1 MTDKMRAAVIDHY
14 HQVDPEI
21 RLVPQPVIHPHDVL
35 VKIRAASVNPIDT
48 KTMAGDLRLLFRYRM
63 PLVLGSDFAG
73 DVIAVGRQVTAF
85 QVGDAVYGRPQK
97 DRIGTFADYLAVDTG
112 DIALMPTNLSY
123 EQAAALPLVGLTS
136 YQALH
141 DLMALRPGKKVLI
154 QAGSGGVGT
163 VAIQLAKQLGA
174 YVATTT
180 SAANTAFVQSLGADE
195 VIDYHRTDF
204 ATVLKDYDAVFDML
218 GGNTLERA
226 FRVVKPGGI
235 IVSVSGRP
243 NGRFAQTYGLPLWK
257 RGVLRLATRRL
268 TQLEKVSGVSYRF
281 LFMQPSGQQLAEL
294 TTLVEQNKLVPVI
307 DRIYP
312 LTEIAAALT
321 YSRLGKAHGKIIVTM
336 TE

>member
-48 KTMAGDLRLLFRYRM
+48 KTMAGDLRLLLRYRM
-63 PLVLGSDFAG
+63 PLILGSDFAG

-154 QAGSGGVGT
+154 QAGSGGVET

-243 NGRFAQTYGLPLWK
+243 NLPLWK

>member
-35 VKIRAASVNPIDT
+35 VKIRSASVNPIDT
-48 KTMAGDLRLLFRYRM
+48 KTMAGDLRLLLRYRM
-63 PLVLGSDFAG
+63 PLILGSDFAG

>member
-1 MTDKMRAAVIDHY
+1 M
-14 HQVDPEI
+14 
-21 RLVPQPVIHPHDVL
+21 
-35 VKIRAASVNPIDT
+35 
-48 KTMAGDLRLLFRYRM
+48 
-63 PLVLGSDFAG
+63 
-73 DVIAVGRQVTAF
+73 
-85 QVGDAVYGRPQK
+85 
-97 DRIGTFADYLAVDTG
+97 
-112 DIALMPTNLSY
+112 
-123 EQAAALPLVGLTS
+123 
-136 YQALH
+136 
-141 DLMALRPGKKVLI
+141 
-154 QAGSGGVGT
+154 
-163 VAIQLAKQLGA
+163 GA

-204 ATVLKDYDAVFDML
+204 ATVLKDYDAVFDTL
-218 GGNTLERA
+218 GGNNLERA

-243 NGRFAQTYGLPLWK
+243 NGRFVQAYGLPLWK
-257 RGVLRLATRRL
+257 RGVLQLATRRL

-321 YSRLGKAHGKIIVTM
+321 YSRSGKAHGKIIVTM